1 MVKITNC
8 ILSHDRLNISISP
21 KEHVYT
27 LRMFCNNSVLKDA
40 RLDLITFK

>member
-8 ILSHDRLNISISP
+8 ILSHDRLNINISP

-27 LRMFCNNSVLKDA
+27 LRMFFNSVLKDA